1 MAVLLTVSVVAVLPL
16 FTHPTLP
23 RGDDVGEHVQFA
35 QDFSAGLR
43 EGRLYPRW
51 LGHANLG
58 YGAPAFIFYP
68 PLATAVVSLVH
79 LGGLPLFPA
88 FRATYLLLTLAAALA
103 GAVLGD
109 RLASGEGRGRG
120 LAAGALTGALLVL
133 LPYHAIDIFNR
144 FALAETATFVFL
156 PLLFAGLESN
166 GRRRFPLMAASFAG
180 LCLSHLPTAYLA
192 TFAALI
198 WTVARERRRL
208 PVVMAALLLGV
219 GCASVYVLP
228 SVSERGEIHSG
239 WLEEN
244 PLYRFD
250 AHYLFFPSP
259 VVYEND
265 PVWGDLNV
273 PLDSPTLLQVR
284 RAAPI
289 TLIIALA
296 AWGARRFLRRLEG
309 VPADPLHRY
318 ALLAAGSFLG
328 MTRLAHPAWAFVP
341 GLASVAFPWRL
352 SLFLTLA
359 AAVLVGTTL
368 VDLWHRRRSR
378 AVLPAVVLLALS
390 FPLAGALTYSSAGAA
405 DWQTFSPRHARRPV
419 VRLRTT
425 GALMPRSNPRM
436 RGFWTHEPAGPPTV
450 ATPEGKLAGTAKSVL
465 EQNHLRSLQVDVSE
479 PMALLDVATFDYP
492 GWQAYLDGAP
502 TPHTRSPELG
512 TLRLAVPR
520 GRHHVEWVFEATPLR
535 RVAAA
540 VSGLSVAVLLA
551 LTLYPPGR
559 TMPRRRA
566 A

>member
-1 MAVLLTVSVVAVLPL
+1 
-16 FTHPTLP
+16 
-23 RGDDVGEHVQFA
+23 
-35 QDFSAGLR
+35 
-43 EGRLYPRW
+43 
-51 LGHANLG
+51 
-58 YGAPAFIFYP
+58 
-68 PLATAVVSLVH
+68 
-79 LGGLPLFPA
+79 
-88 FRATYLLLTLAAALA
+88 
-103 GAVLGD
+103 
-109 RLASGEGRGRG
+109 
-120 LAAGALTGALLVL
+120 
-133 LPYHAIDIFNR
+133 
-144 FALAETATFVFL
+144 
-156 PLLFAGLESN
+156 
-166 GRRRFPLMAASFAG
+166 
-180 LCLSHLPTAYLA
+180 
-192 TFAALI
+192 
-198 WTVARERRRL
+198 
-208 PVVMAALLLGV
+208 
-219 GCASVYVLP
+219 
-228 SVSERGEIHSG
+228 
-239 WLEEN
+239 
-244 PLYRFD
+244 
-250 AHYLFFPSP
+250 
-259 VVYEND
+259 
-265 PVWGDLNV
+265 
-273 PLDSPTLLQVR
+273 
-284 RAAPI
+284 
-289 TLIIALA
+289 
-296 AWGARRFLRRLEG
+296 
-309 VPADPLHRY
+309 
-318 ALLAAGSFLG
+318 

-436 RGFWTHEPAGPPTV
+436 RAFWTHEPAGPPTV